1 MCFSLSTPIPLIFIT
16 ATFSVTPCKLQ
27 LDTNNLTK
35 KNHTTI
41 KQSSLNRHPQFSF
54 YFWWS
59 KTFFNFISFY
69 LKGVANYSE
78 TWRYIPVS
86 HLRYD
91 LGGIWT
97 SPRTRSRDVLALLI
111 SGRSIDKTNK
121 HGGMSNISGTISE
134 SQICSIK
141 LGEMDLIFSSHI
153 PEVKA
158 SVNWI
163 ICIKI
168 WQWCAF

>member
-69 LKGVANYSE
+69 LKGVANYSRDME
-78 TWRYIPVS
+78 IHTGIPSTLWFGGHMDFTSHLVARCSSITDQRSFHWQDKQTWRNVQHKWNDQRES
-86 HLRYD
+86 NLLD
-91 LGGIWT
+91 Q
-97 SPRTRSRDVLALLI
+97 TRGNGFNFFLSYH
-111 SGRSIDKTNK
+111 RSKGK
-121 HGGMSNISGTISE
+121 
-134 SQICSIK
+134 C
-141 LGEMDLIFSSHI
+141 
-153 PEVKA
+153 
-158 SVNWI
+158 
-163 ICIKI
+163 
-168 WQWCAF
+168 

>member
-35 KNHTTI
+35 KNHTT

-69 LKGVANYSE
+69 LKGVANYSRDME
-78 TWRYIPVS
+78 IHTGIPSTLWFGGHMDFTSHQVARCSSITDQRSFHWQDKQTWRNVQHKWNDQRES
-86 HLRYD
+86 NLLD
-91 LGGIWT
+91 Q
-97 SPRTRSRDVLALLI
+97 TREN
-111 SGRSIDKTNK
+111 GFN
-121 HGGMSNISGTISE
+121 
-134 SQICSIK
+134 
-141 LGEMDLIFSSHI
+141 FSSHI